1 MDEFFGGFDDDAFGE
16 TKAPKTAPKLTS
28 YNAKIC
34 GAEWFF
40 NDGVVGRMERREHD
54 DAAAAEGRRDDDAAE
69 GRRDDADRLM
79 IRKYRGDRLYLQG
92 KFG

>member
-40 NDGVVGRMERREHD
+40 NDGVVGCTERREHD
-54 DAAAAEGRRDDDAAE
+54 DAAAAE